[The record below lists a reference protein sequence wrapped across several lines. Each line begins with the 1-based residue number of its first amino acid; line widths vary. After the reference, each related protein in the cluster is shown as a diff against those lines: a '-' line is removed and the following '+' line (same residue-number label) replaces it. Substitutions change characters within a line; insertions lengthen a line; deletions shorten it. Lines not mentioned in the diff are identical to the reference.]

1 MFMNVYLRNYL
12 RGLALGTGMS
22 LLFVIYSSIFHQL
35 LPLWIAIPF
44 AILPYILLFIPSC
57 YQSLIAQP
65 LVKRGS
71 AHFDSS
77 YRRLLVAAF
86 VMGHFSAI
94 CGMAFL
100 ATLFKMAQ

>member
-1 MFMNVYLRNYL
+1 MNIYLANYL

-22 LLFVIYSSIFHQL
+22 LLFVVYSNLFHHL

-57 YQSLIAQP
+57 YASLIARPVAKQ
-65 LVKRGS
+65 GS
-71 AHFDSS
+71 VHYPSAT
-77 YRRLLVAAF
+77 RRLLVTAF
-86 VMGHFSAI
+86 AMGHFSAI

-100 ATLFKMAQ
+100 ATLFKIAQ